1 MEDSMINCW
10 QELERIMIEFD
21 YLYRG
26 VCGLANAHRAGV
38 LSGHLGA
45 AVVAGYFFG
54 EDHTELPEEVCRGV
68 EGELDRII
76 QGEEA
81 IWFNARKAGLTPSDL
96 FKKFPQQPAQE
107 KPVESL
113 AQALNRNVAKTRQ
126 SGHNV
131 IFATIAMRALSDHPE
146 YATPQIVA
154 GIRKLIAGFDNA
166 HAGRAYFGKEKGWLT
181 EKEISL
187 ENAQPLPKYQSITQ
201 MAETMISTLISEATV
216 RRQGFG
222 GLWHLINHAAG
233 IVELDN
239 LGFEELA
246 LKALPAH
253 HHHLQLWL
261 FLPNLVSE
269 LGPVVKAEHHPFEPV
284 YWKGMLKRDEARL
297 THRIKTM
304 YGFYTLLKYLDDDS
318 KIRQAEDAFL
328 YLMA

>member
-1 MEDSMINCW
+1 
-10 QELERIMIEFD
+10 MIEFD

-26 VCGLANAHRAGV
+26 ICGLANAHRTGV

-54 EDHTELPEEVCRGV
+54 ENISDLPEEVYQGI

-76 QGEEA
+76 RGEES
-81 IWFNARKAGLTPSDL
+81 IWFNVRKAGVKPSEL
-96 FKKFPQQPAQE
+96 FKKFPRE
-107 KPVESL
+107 KPQENLVDSIARSL
-113 AQALNRNVAKTRQ
+113 DKNVSKTRQ

-131 IFATIAMRALSDHPE
+131 IFASLAMRALVDHPE
-146 YATPQIVA
+146 YATPQIAA

-166 HAGRAYFGKEKGWLT
+166 HAGRANFGKGKGWLT

-187 ENAQPLPKYQSITQ
+187 KNAPPLPAYRNLTGMVQK
-201 MAETMISTLISEATV
+201 MISVLNSEASV

-233 IVELDN
+233 IVELEN
-239 LGFEELA
+239 LGFHELA

-253 HHHLQLWL
+253 HHHLRLWL
-261 FLPNLVSE
+261 LLPDLESE
-269 LGPVVKAEHHPFEPV
+269 IGPVVKSKHHPFEPV
-284 YWKGMLKRDEARL
+284 YWKGKLKRDDARL
-297 THRIKTM
+297 THRIKTL
-304 YGFYTLLKYLDDDS
+304 YGFYTLLEFLGERSNK
-318 KIRQAEDAFL
+318 QAEDAFL